1 MSISLEEGV
10 ILFCFARLDVNRSGF
25 AMATD
30 PRVMAIVAVS
40 TTPNRIGAEVSA
52 LSFTGGVDSLE
63 YIVFLAAEAGS
74 QFLDYT

>member
-1 MSISLEEGV
+1 
-10 ILFCFARLDVNRSGF
+10 
-25 AMATD
+25 MATD

-52 LSFTGGVDSLE
+52 VSFTGGVDSLE